1 MHSYYKKI
9 LLWWLINT
17 IATGCLSFIITLN
30 VKQTIILTSGQ
41 STILFTLYPVY
52 EYYYTWT
59 PYPVCPVINE

>member
-52 EYYYTWT
+52 EYYYTLD
-59 PYPVCPVINE
+59 INM